1 MSKIYPYAGFWK
13 RFGAFVVDSLV
24 LSIPTGVVYG
34 LWIYMSFRPL
44 LQMGSGSAPS
54 PDVIMPMILKV
65 YGGAFAFQLFSV
77 VLFWLYYAFMESS
90 AGQATLGKRV
100 FGIKVVG
107 DKGQRITFWH
117 ATGRTLGK
125 FVSAMTLYIGFL
137 IAGANKHKQALH
149 DIMASTYVVD
159 KDFQPGQELPE
170 VQTHYVAL
178 SVSIAALFAAF
189 LLPFALLVLLGI
201 GQAMSEVNSDND
213 IPDFSTFDNVDQSAD
228 SIDMKAL
235 QRRIEDG
242 MAQSKLYTLKDLPKE
257 QQKPLTENNY
267 TYTFEDDGT
276 VVAKRTETP
285 AAYALIM
292 KPGSYWPCCQP
303 YQPDGCKDVENA
315 DLCE

>member
-24 LSIPTGVVYG
+24 LSIPTTVVYV
-34 LWIYMSFRPL
+34 LWIYLSIRPL
-44 LQMGSGSAPS
+44 LSMGPGSAPT
-54 PDVIMPMILKV
+54 PDVVTPMILKM
-65 YGGAFAFQLFSV
+65 YGGMFAFQLFSLV
-77 VLFWLYYAFMESS
+77 VFWLYYAFMESS
-90 AGQATLGKRV
+90 RGQATLGKRV

-107 DKGQRITFWH
+107 ANGQRITFWH

-125 FVSAMTLYIGFL
+125 FISGMTFYIGFL

-170 VQTHYVAL
+170 VQTHYVIL
-178 SVSIAALFAAF
+178 GVSIAAMLAAF
-189 LLPFALLVLLGI
+189 LLPFVLIVLLGI
-201 GQAMSEVNSDND
+201 GQAISEINSDDEID
-213 IPDFSTFDNVDQSAD
+213 ISDVSSFDTSAD
-228 SIDMKAL
+228 SIDMNAL

-242 MAQSKLYTLKDLPKE
+242 MAQSKLYTLKNLPKE
-257 QQKPLTENNY
+257 QQKPLSENNF
-267 TYTFEDDGT
+267 TYTFEEDGT
-276 VVAKRTETP
+276 VVAKRNETP
-285 AAYALIM
+285 APYALIM